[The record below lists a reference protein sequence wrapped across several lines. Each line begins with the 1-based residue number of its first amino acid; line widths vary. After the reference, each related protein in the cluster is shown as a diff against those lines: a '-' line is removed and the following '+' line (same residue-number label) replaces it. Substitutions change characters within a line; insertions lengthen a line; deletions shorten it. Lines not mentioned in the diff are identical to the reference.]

1 MHQQRHLMGFELSAM
16 QLKVMFPTLLQLKKS
31 IRCVCSPHIS
41 LSEAAKLLFTFINLK
56 LQEGASIPGRIISKE
71 IREDCSPAS
80 SPRSWQVFTPTELI
94 NRHRSKDLL
103 RMGLPTGRVKARSG
117 ASPSP
122 CDKMNFRYQR
132 QIFST
137 GGSPSTQPMASIQ
150 NPQKRQSPSCTL
162 C

>member
-1 MHQQRHLMGFELSAM
+1 MHQQRHLLGFELSAM

-80 SPRSWQVFTPTELI
+80 SPRSWQVLHS
-94 NRHRSKDLL
+94 R
-103 RMGLPTGRVKARSG
+103 
-117 ASPSP
+117 
-122 CDKMNFRYQR
+122 
-132 QIFST
+132 
-137 GGSPSTQPMASIQ
+137 
-150 NPQKRQSPSCTL
+150 
-162 C
+162 